1 VIRLFNAW
9 FSGRTLM
16 LELLEGLLL
25 SLSFVAATLLWFRAE
40 TDLFLTYQHG
50 FAKIALVAGV
60 FMLSLYYL
68 DLYEPIAFQ
77 NRRELF
83 VRLLQALGVGILVLA
98 LLYYIY
104 PNARLGREVFLSGV
118 ALLLPAFAF
127 WRNLFFGTL
136 RKLQTASRAAI
147 LGDSS
152 LAMELAK
159 AMHARPDMGITL
171 LGYVEHSPV
180 GRSSLPYLGTPDELP
195 EIVRRKRLRQVI
207 VAMGD
212 RRDRL
217 PVEQLLNLKTSG
229 TIVRD
234 GNDLYE
240 AVTGKVPLE
249 SLRLSW
255 LLFSPGFRVSKFT
268 LTYKRI
274 FSLLLGAV
282 GLLVTLPLMF
292 IIGFIIRIDSPGPII
307 FRQLRVGKDGKTFP
321 LYKFRS
327 MHDGMK
333 ADQTYQPAHAYD
345 KRFTRVGRWL
355 RRTRLD
361 ELPQLY
367 NILRGDMHFIGPR
380 PFVPE
385 QEERFA
391 ADVPFYSYR
400 WSVKPGATGW
410 AQVNGGYCSTR
421 EDNIQKLAYDLF
433 YIKNLSIGLDFLI
446 MVKTLKILLLTRGA
460 V

>member
-1 VIRLFNAW
+1 
-9 FSGRTLM
+9 
-16 LELLEGLLL
+16 
-25 SLSFVAATLLWFRAE
+25 
-40 TDLFLTYQHG
+40 
-50 FAKIALVAGV
+50 
-60 FMLSLYYL
+60 
-68 DLYEPIAFQ
+68 
-77 NRRELF
+77 
-83 VRLLQALGVGILVLA
+83 
-98 LLYYIY
+98 
-104 PNARLGREVFLSGV
+104 LSGL
-118 ALLLPAFAF
+118 ALLLPTFAF
-127 WRNLFFGTL
+127 WRNLFFGAL
-136 RKLQTASRAAI
+136 RTLQTASRAAI

-152 LAMELAK
+152 LANELAN
-159 AMHARPDMGITL
+159 AMRARPDVGIRL
-171 LGYVEHSPV
+171 LGYVEHSAV
-180 GRSSLPYLGTPDELP
+180 GCSGLRYLGTPDELP
-195 EIVRRKRLRQVI
+195 EIVRREKLRQVI

-217 PVEQLLNLKTSG
+217 PVEQLLNLKASG
-229 TIVRD
+229 TVVRD
-234 GNDLYE
+234 GNDLFE
-240 AVTGKVPLE
+240 AVTGKIPLE

-255 LLFSPGFRVSKFT
+255 LLFSPGFRPSKFT
-268 LTYKRI
+268 LIYKRI
-274 FSLLLGAV
+274 FSVVLGAL

-307 FRQLRVGKDGKTFP
+307 FRQLRVGKDGKTFF

-327 MHDGMK
+327 MNHSAD
-333 ADQTYQPAHAYD
+333 ADQAYQPAHPDD

-385 QEERFA
+385 QEEHFA
-391 ADVPFYSYR
+391 ADIPFYSYR
-400 WSVKPGATGW
+400 WSVTPGATGW

-433 YIKNLSIGLDFLI
+433 YIKNLSLGLDFLI
-446 MVKTLKILLLTRGA
+446 ILKTIKILLLTRGA

>member
-1 VIRLFNAW
+1 
-9 FSGRTLM
+9 M
-16 LELLEGLLL
+16 LEMLEGVLL
-25 SLSFVAATLLWFRAE
+25 SLSFVAATLVWFRAE
-40 TDLFLTYQHG
+40 ADLFLTYQHG

-60 FMLSLYYL
+60 FMMSLYYL
-68 DLYEPIAFQ
+68 DLYEPSAFQ
-77 NRRELF
+77 SRRELF

-98 LLYYIY
+98 LVYYIY
-104 PNARLGREVFLSGV
+104 PDARLGREVFLSGL
-118 ALLLPAFAF
+118 ALLLPTFAF
-127 WRNLFFGTL
+127 WRNLFFGAL
-136 RKLQTASRAAI
+136 RTLQTASRAAI

-152 LAMELAK
+152 LANELAN
-159 AMHARPDMGITL
+159 AMRARPDVGIRL
-171 LGYVEHSPV
+171 LGYVEHSAV
-180 GRSSLPYLGTPDELP
+180 GSSGLRYLGTPDELP
-195 EIVRRKRLRQVI
+195 EIVRREKLRQVI

-217 PVEQLLNLKTSG
+217 PVEQLLNLKASG
-229 TIVRD
+229 TVVRD
-234 GNDLYE
+234 GNDLFE
-240 AVTGKVPLE
+240 AVTGKIPLE

-255 LLFSPGFRVSKFT
+255 LLFSPGFRPSKFT
-268 LTYKRI
+268 LIYKRI
-274 FSLLLGAV
+274 FSVVLGAL

-307 FRQLRVGKDGKTFP
+307 FRQLRVGKGGKTFF

-327 MHDGMK
+327 MNHSAD
-333 ADQTYQPAHAYD
+333 ADQAYQPAHPDD

-385 QEERFA
+385 QEEHFA
-391 ADVPFYSYR
+391 ADIPFYSYR
-400 WSVKPGATGW
+400 WSVTPGATGW

-433 YIKNLSIGLDFLI
+433 YIKNLSLGLDFLI
-446 MVKTLKILLLTRGA
+446 ILKTIKILLLTRGA